1 MPVRK
6 QKSWPA
12 LALWVT
18 KRKIHIKAGET
29 IICEGVFCG
38 EICLGNTTF
47 TLLMKFVP
55 RVTCKFIYQNS
66 NSTPPREKK
75 KYSSVWTQESE
86 QSFISSVTIL
96 DDLLSKN
103 KSWSERRE
111 TEIENENF
119 IFWVQGQPKKKKK
132 KPWHL
137 ALVFPTSFFKP
148 FSMLS
153 KAPHCLTFFS
163 KGTQTKLFPTP
174 HPLFSKWSFPRH
186 IWFPLRH

>member
-119 IFWVQGQPKKKKK
+119 IFWVQGQPQKKKKNLGI
-132 KPWHL
+132 WHW
-137 ALVFPTSFFKP
+137 FSPPP
-148 FSMLS
+148 FSNPSPCCPKHLIVL
-153 KAPHCLTFFS
+153 PFFP
-163 KGTQTKLFPTP
+163 KGLRQNCFLHPTP
-174 HPLFSKWSFPRH
+174 SFRNDH
-186 IWFPLRH
+186 SLGTFGFH

>member
-1 MPVRK
+1 MERYVWATQPSPY
-6 QKSWPA
+6 SWN
-12 LALWVT
+12 L
-18 KRKIHIKAGET
+18 
-29 IICEGVFCG
+29 
-38 EICLGNTTF
+38 CLGSHVNLFIRIQT
-47 TLLMKFVP
+47 VP
-55 RVTCKFIYQNS
+55 
-66 NSTPPREKK
+66 PPGKK
-75 KYSSVWTQESE
+75 KVQFCMDPGERTVIYFVCNNIGWFAFKE
-86 QSFISSVTIL
+86 QKLKWKERDRDREWEFHIL
-96 DDLLSKN
+96 STGPAK
-103 KSWSERRE
+103 KK
-111 TEIENENF
+111 
-119 IFWVQGQPKKKKK
+119 KKKKK

>member
-132 KPWHL
+132 TLAFGIGFPHL
-137 ALVFPTSFFKP
+137 LFQTLLHAVQSTSLSYPFFP
-148 FSMLS
+148 
-153 KAPHCLTFFS
+153 
-163 KGTQTKLFPTP
+163 KGLRQNCFLHPTP
-174 HPLFSKWSFPRH
+174 SFQNDH
-186 IWFPLRH
+186 SLGTFGFH